1 MKGSL
6 KTQFNKPHPPNT
18 MQAKKTVLLAMPPIF
33 NIYQVIAE
41 NLRYHGF
48 EVVEFIYEEQKF
60 VYTSLW
66 QRLKKLFYRNLL
78 RQREYK
84 KEQLFKPY
92 LPEFQQKLDRIQGQA
107 DYCFMIWPGVF
118 PSSFMQTL
126 RDKSRLMVH
135 YNWETLEFL
144 EHEFYKICYFDKFM
158 FFDPYDI
165 GKRPEYAEKLIP
177 ITSFYFDCLPENH
190 ENNHSLFFIGTHH
203 KERVADIRA
212 FYQAAKQLN
221 LPIDFRIAAK
231 DLDQARAELE
241 LTDIQYFPYQDALPY
256 RENLLLTQKAGVLVD
271 FLHTKHHGLSLRIFE
286 AIGFEKKLITTNP
299 TVVRYDFYHPDNI
312 LVWTGDNHAELIEF
326 LKKPYF
332 RLPGHIKHKYSFE
345 NWISYVFNIEPNTPI
360 TLPNLAKQ

>member
-1 MKGSL
+1 
-6 KTQFNKPHPPNT
+6 

-33 NIYQVIAE
+33 NIYQVVAE
-41 NLRYHGF
+41 NLRHHGF
-48 EVVEFIYEEQKF
+48 ELVEFIYEEQKF

-92 LPEFQQKLDRIQGQA
+92 LPEFQQKLNRIQGQA

-144 EHEFYKICYFDKFM
+144 EHEFYKIRYFDKFM

-165 GKRPEYAEKLIP
+165 GKRPEYAEKLVP
-177 ITSFYFDCLPENH
+177 ITSFYFDCLPESN

-212 FYQAAKQLN
+212 FYQAAKQLG

-231 DLDQARAELE
+231 NLDQARAELG

-271 FLHTKHHGLSLRIFE
+271 FLNTKHYGLSLRIFE

-299 TVVRYDFYHPDNI
+299 TIVHYDFYHPDNI
-312 LVWTGDNHAELIEF
+312 LVWTGNNHAELIEF

-332 RLPGHIKHKYSFE
+332 RLPQHIKHQYSFE
-345 NWISYVFNIEPNTPI
+345 NWINYVFNIEPNTPI
-360 TLPNLAKQ
+360 TLPNLANP